1 MVKQIKKITMLLF
14 VAATM
19 FSFASCNKDN
29 TEDTPSGGGG
39 GSSSAN
45 YPETIVSTNWN
56 WESSEPTNGF
66 VRVGVFFGENNN
78 FTSVTMEKAETHLA
92 DIYIGTYSYSTG
104 SGSMSLE
111 DQGSHTTTS
120 ATFSINGTTM
130 TFKINGGTYTL
141 TKQ

>member
-1 MVKQIKKITMLLF
+1 MVKQIKKLTVLFF

-29 TEDTPSGGGG
+29 SVDNTSSGGG

-66 VRVGVFFGENNN
+66 VRVV
-78 FTSVTMEKAETHLA
+78 
-92 DIYIGTYSYSTG
+92 YS
-104 SGSMSLE
+104 LVK
-111 DQGSHTTTS
+111 TTTS
-120 ATFSINGTTM
+120 H
-130 TFKINGGTYTL
+130 
-141 TKQ
+141 Q

>member
-1 MVKQIKKITMLLF
+1 MFKNIRKNTLLLF

-19 FSFASCNKDN
+19 FSFSSCNKDN
-29 TEDTPSGGGG
+29 SDDNPSGGGG

-78 FTSVTMEKAETHLA
+78 FTSVTM
-92 DIYIGTYSYSTG
+92 
-104 SGSMSLE
+104 
-111 DQGSHTTTS
+111 
-120 ATFSINGTTM
+120 
-130 TFKINGGTYTL
+130 
-141 TKQ
+141 

>member
-1 MVKQIKKITMLLF
+1 MYKNIKKITMLLF

-19 FSFASCNKDN
+19 FTFASCNKDN

-111 DQGSHTTTS
+111 DQGSHTTAS
-120 ATFSINGTTM
+120 ATFSING
-130 TFKINGGTYTL
+130 NTL
-141 TKQ
+141 TLKMNGASYPLAKQ